1 MNCIMC
7 GSVHPDNYPSTAAE
21 IEAHNELTRA
31 NNDRKR
37 RILNRYMEARSKA
50 SVKASGVDEI
60 PVYTWIGNRLE
71 IDFGTDGIEQNQR
84 LAYILYQL
92 GGQDEVYE
100 AVNKGIVDHDKWG
113 VCEPCDTNSPFLNN
127 TCLVCGS

>member
-1 MNCIMC
+1 MSDYYELTI
-7 GSVHPDNYPSTAAE
+7 SSTDFDDLVWIRELVAVALQRD
-21 IEAHNELTRA
+21 IEAENIITRCEHGT
-31 NNDRKR
+31 N
-37 RILNRYMEARSKA
+37 IL
-50 SVKASGVDEI
+50 
-60 PVYTWIGNRLE
+60 
-71 IDFGTDGIEQNQR
+71 TDGIEQNQR